1 MSVITVSA
9 ILRSVLKPDAGD
21 VESRFTRGEI
31 LRGRVIKS
39 LGTDGALVR
48 LRDINMRASSAK
60 PLLAGESLLVK
71 VEQIKPQFI
80 VSILSNDTPLQ
91 EKTAELLR
99 LYLPSGL
106 TIGRLFGKLE
116 ELIASLPRAALKGSN
131 LAEVMAELKK
141 TIMRYS
147 GKSGNIL
154 KLLGLSHEAGLAGK
168 SSQKNLKRALLLVQ
182 KNLEIFL
189 IKNPSTYREAFKSI
203 TKMLQSI
210 ELQQLMNVDERRETK
225 SFQLPYWNGDGL
237 ATAHLYVQRD
247 DGKKAKAEKHGET
260 FRLTLT
266 LEMSR
271 LGPLRADVIA
281 FEERF
286 DGTIHLSTDSAVRE
300 VEKYLPELSAVLE
313 EQDCIANFRVQK
325 GSLDFIA
332 EEPAKTTELPV
343 KSLFNVKV

>member
-1 MSVITVSA
+1 M
-9 ILRSVLKPDAGD
+9 RSVLKPDAGD
-21 VESRFTRGEI
+21 LESRFSKGEM

-39 LGTDGALVR
+39 LGAEIALVR
-48 LRDINMRASSAK
+48 LRGIDMRASTAK

-106 TIGRLFGKLE
+106 TMGKLFGELE
-116 ELIASLPRAALKGSN
+116 ALIASLPRAALKGSS
-131 LAEVMAELKK
+131 LAEVMTELKK

-154 KLLGLSHEAGLAGK
+154 KLLGLSHEAELAGK
-168 SSQKNLKRALLLVQ
+168 FPRTNLKRALLLVRQ
-182 KNLEIFL
+182 NLEKL
-189 IKNPSTYREAFKSI
+189 MVKNPSTYREALKNT
-203 TKMLQSI
+203 TKMLQNI

-225 SFQLPYWNGDGL
+225 SFQLPYWSGDGL
-237 ATAHLYVQRD
+237 ATAYIYVQREKD
-247 DGKKAKAEKHGET
+247 EGAKAEKSEI

-271 LGPLRADVIA
+271 LGPLRADVVA

-286 DGTIHLSTDSAVRE
+286 EGTIYLSTDSAVSE
-300 VEKYLPELSAVLE
+300 VAKYLPELSALLE
-313 EQDCIANFRVQK
+313 EQGCRASFCVQK
-325 GSLDFIA
+325 GEVDFIT
-332 EEPAKTTELPV
+332 EEPAKTIELPV
-343 KSLFNVKV
+343 KSLFNVKA